1 MQVTKPQSFD
11 HQFRAFLQTFFALQ
25 APVKYIFSQSI
36 DFENI
41 KSVVHKKKFVIWSD
55 RMVKIPNPHH
65 LKRKQKIVTL
75 NPNLVGFKDHN
86 TVSETKSISGV
97 TRIKLGRNVDC

>member
-1 MQVTKPQSFD
+1 
-11 HQFRAFLQTFFALQ
+11 
-25 APVKYIFSQSI
+25 
-36 DFENI
+36 
-41 KSVVHKKKFVIWSD
+41 
-55 RMVKIPNPHH
+55 MVKIPNPHH

-75 NPNLVGFKDHN
+75 NPNFVGFKDHN